1 MDTWLELLYHH
12 GPRGK
17 KLPTLEIILRVVV
30 RLEHVQSTKANSIIS
45 LLHLI
50 PLVVPEF

>member
-17 KLPTLEIILRVVV
+17 NLPTLEIVLRVVV

-50 PLVVPEF
+50 PLVVPGF